1 MQFNYFHLM
10 PWPYCEE
17 APTSWPVSN
26 KTFDPA
32 KAHELYNTYI
42 DAMAY
47 AEDCGFD
54 WIGCNEHHFSPYG
67 LMSNCNL
74 IGSVLATRTKT
85 IKLGMLGNLV
95 PLLNPV
101 RVAEEYAMLDVI
113 SGGRLIAG
121 FMRGIPHE
129 YRAYNVNPDESMSRL
144 DEAAQLIVKCWT
156 SDEPFRWEGEHYN
169 FPSISIW
176 PRPMQRPHPP
186 LLMSAATAE
195 SAAFAAKHKAIMGMT
210 LIADLDIARKN
221 IEFYK
226 RECRSRGWEPTKGHI
241 LSGHQCVIAETDAEA
256 LELMR
261 GGLDYF
267 HRVLMRPQREA
278 QTQVLN
284 ETGYYSEKDSK
295 QYFDKRLATLR
306 ERTLEEQIEAGTVIC
321 GSPESVVKQMKKI
334 HAALDHGVINMTM
347 KIGDISDA
355 AVRKGMELFRDRVK
369 PRVRDL

>member
-17 APTSWPVSN
+17 APAGWPVPN
-26 KTFDPA
+26 KSFDPA
-32 KAHELYNTYI
+32 RAQSLYKTYI
-42 DAMAY
+42 DAMVF
-47 AEDCGFD
+47 AEECGFD
-54 WIGCNEHHFSPYG
+54 WVGCNEHHFSPYG

-74 IGSVLATRTKT
+74 IGSVLAHRTSR

-101 RVAEEYAMLDVI
+101 RVAEEYAMIDVM

-129 YRAYNVNPDESMSRL
+129 YRAYNVNPDESLGRL
-144 DEAAQLIVKCWT
+144 DEAARLIVKCWT
-156 SDEPFRWEGEHYN
+156 SDEPFRWEGEFYN
-169 FPSISIW
+169 FPSVSIW

-186 LLMSAATAE
+186 LLMSASTAE

-210 LIADLDIARKN
+210 LIADLDVARAN
-221 IEFYK
+221 IDLYK
-226 RECRSRGWEPTKGHI
+226 REARSHGWEPEKRHI

-256 LELMR
+256 LDIMR

-267 HRVLMRPQREA
+267 HQVLMRPQREA
-278 QTQVLN
+278 QTQVLK
-284 ETGYYSEKDSK
+284 ETGYYGTDASK

-306 ERTLEEQIEAGTVIC
+306 ERTLEEQIEAGTVLC
-321 GSPESVVKQMKKI
+321 GSPESVARQMTRI
-334 HAALDHGVINMTM
+334 HAALNHGVINMTM
-347 KIGDISDA
+347 KIGNMPDA
-355 AVRKGMELFRDRVK
+355 AVRRGMELFRDRVL

>member
-1 MQFNYFHLM
+1 MPAGAAMLFNYFHLM
-10 PWPYCEE
+10 PWTYCDEP
-17 APTSWPVSN
+17 PTTWPVSN

-32 KAHELYNTYI
+32 KAQALYRTYV
-42 DAMAY
+42 DDMAY

-54 WIGCNEHHFSPYG
+54 WVGCNEHHFSPYG

-74 IGSVLATRTKT
+74 IGSVLAHRTGK

-101 RVAEEYAMLDVI
+101 RVAEEYAMLDVM

-129 YRAYNVNPDESMSRL
+129 YRAYNVNPDESMGRL
-144 DEAAQLIVKCWT
+144 DEAARLIVKCWT
-156 SDEPFRWEGEHYN
+156 SDEPFRWEGKFYN
-169 FPSISIW
+169 YPSVSIW

-210 LIADLDIARKN
+210 LIADLDVACAN
-221 IEFYK
+221 IELYK
-226 RECRSRGWEPTKGHI
+226 RECRAHGWEPGVQHI
-241 LSGHQCVIAETDAEA
+241 LTGHQTVIAETDSEA
-256 LELMR
+256 LEIMR

-267 HRVLMRPQREA
+267 HRVLMRPQREV
-278 QTQVLN
+278 QTEVLN
-284 ETGYYSEKDSK
+284 KTGYYGEQNSK

-306 ERTLEEQIEAGTVIC
+306 ERTLEEQIDAGTVLC
-321 GSPESVVKQMKKI
+321 GSP
-334 HAALDHGVINMTM
+334 
-347 KIGDISDA
+347 
-355 AVRKGMELFRDRVK
+355 
-369 PRVRDL
+369 